1 MNCITPH
8 NKVNMSK
15 LKDKIVNH
23 AKTEYNSSPHRFDDA
38 QIQLIANATIAE
50 SPYLNSMIF
59 PMYQLN
65 VKKFSVKSAMM
76 KNIGL
81 HALFAK
87 NLGRLTK

>member
-1 MNCITPH
+1 M
-8 NKVNMSK
+8 
-15 LKDKIVNH
+15 
-23 AKTEYNSSPHRFDDA
+23 
-38 QIQLIANATIAE
+38 IANATIAE